1 MSTLDAKQNVIGRFK
16 GIKLA
21 YTLQALI
28 AHRDVLQNATLALNY
43 SIDLPQRFGMLPL
56 TAKIRETLTLPFCP
70 LTDGDGQ
77 LPFEL
82 IALCAAVSE
91 NGSVAYVEAEFFGGD
106 GTQAAAIFKN
116 GKELGPTFVATEAI
130 NGALA
135 AIGVQRLNHKDEFDA
150 LELGRHRDTEKWLI

>member
-56 TAKIRETLTLPFCP
+56 TAKIRET